1 MDLYHEGLKFEFVH
15 SYIWCVNC
23 NVWSPMMSPASLWC
37 RGVVVIATA
46 QLHSTKPEP
55 QVLPGSNPARSVSEI
70 RDGED
75 L

>member
-23 NVWSPMMSPASLWC
+23 NVWSPVMPSASLWC
-37 RGVVVIATA
+37 RRVVVIATA

-55 QVLPGSNPARSVSEI
+55 QVLRRFKSCSQRVGDSRW
-70 RDGED
+70 
-75 L
+75 